1 MNFRKKVQENTVGF
15 QMAPMLDIIFIL
27 LIHFMAATIF
37 AQWEHK
43 LGITVPTA
51 DSGTRG
57 IRQRGEVIINVD
69 EAGTIYINSQEM
81 SVERLESLLAEIAD
95 AFQEYPVVIRADRN
109 ARHQSVMTVLDI
121 CTRVKIHNVA
131 FASIPAEGQPE

>member
-1 MNFRKKVQENTVGF
+1 MNFQKKIRTSSVGF
-15 QMAPMLDIIFIL
+15 QMAPMLDIIFIM

-43 LGITVPTA
+43 LGIKVPTA

-81 SVERLESLLAEIAD
+81 SAERLESLLAEIAD

-109 ARHQSVMTVLDI
+109 TRHQSVMTVLDI

-131 FASIPAEGQPE
+131 FSSIPAEGQLE